1 MHVPDKVDEIKGA
14 VALLIATLTALWG
27 WMGWAVV
34 IWVACIVLD
43 YGSGTAAARKR
54 GEWSS
59 AVAREGLW
67 HKLGEIFAVLVAALC
82 DIALD
87 VVLQSSGISVGL
99 EIGPIIT
106 PVVLLWYIITE
117 LGSIIENA
125 GLLGAP
131 IPVWLQKSLKDYR
144 KKIDASQG
152 VEEGEEVYAGKH
164 EREPEPAP
172 ADKPPD
178 SDPEPA
184 AEIPEGPEKDV
195 PES

>member
-14 VALLIATLTALWG
+14 VALLFATLTALWG
-27 WMGWAVV
+27 WMGWAVI
-34 IWVACIVLD
+34 IWVACILLD
-43 YGSGTAAARKR
+43 YVSGTAAAQKK

-87 VVLQSSGISVGL
+87 VIVSGSGIPIGI

-117 LGSIIENA
+117 IGSIIENA

-131 IPVWLQKSLKDYR
+131 IPVWLQKLLRDY
-144 KKIDASQG
+144 KEKLDTKQG
-152 VEEGEEVYAGKH
+152 EIYAGRH
-164 EREPEPAP
+164 EAPETASEDAP
-172 ADKPPD
+172 V
-178 SDPEPA
+178 SDPDTPAGADEPN
-184 AEIPEGPEKDV
+184 E
-195 PES
+195 

>member
-87 VVLQSSGISVGL
+87 VVLQSSGIAVGI

-152 VEEGEEVYAGKH
+152 VEEGEEIYAGKH
-164 EREPEPAP
+164 ERETAPE
-172 ADKPPD
+172 DKPPD
-178 SDPEPA
+178 ADPEPA
-184 AEIPEGPEKDV
+184 AEIPDAPEEDR
-195 PES
+195 PED

>member
-34 IWVACIVLD
+34 IWVACIFLD

-87 VVLQSSGISVGL
+87 VVLQSSGIAVGI

-152 VEEGEEVYAGKH
+152 VEEGEEIYTGKH
-164 EREPEPAP
+164 ERETAPE
-172 ADKPPD
+172 DKPPD
-178 SDPEPA
+178 ADPEPA
-184 AEIPEGPEKDV
+184 AEIPDAPKEDRPED
-195 PES
+195 